1 MHWGHDITVEEN
13 PYEAGVG
20 FCVNMEKD
28 NFLGKKALKDRIKTG
43 PSKRKINLSLSDNN
57 LLLYHNEPI
66 FFDGESVGE
75 ITSGMY
81 GFSLDKSLGMGYISS
96 TDKYSIE
103 DMLELQ
109 KFEIEIAGYKYT
121 ADGSVKSFY
130 DPKREKILS

>member
-1 MHWGHDITVEEN
+1 MCIR
-13 PYEAGVG
+13 
-20 FCVNMEKD
+20 
-28 NFLGKKALKDRIKTG
+28 DR
-43 PSKRKINLSLSDNN
+43 
-57 LLLYHNEPI
+57 
-66 FFDGESVGE
+66 
-75 ITSGMY
+75 Y

-109 KFEIEIAGYKYT
+109 KFEIEIAGYRYI

>member
-1 MHWGHDITVEEN
+1 
-13 PYEAGVG
+13 
-20 FCVNMEKD
+20 MEKD
-28 NFLGKKALKDRIKTG
+28 NFLGKKALKDRIKTV

-81 GFSLDKSLGMGYISS
+81 GFSLDKSLGMGYISP

-109 KFEIEIAGYKYT
+109 KFEIEIAGYRYI

>member
-28 NFLGKKALKDRIKTG
+28 NFLGKKALKDRIKTV

-109 KFEIEIAGYKYT
+109 KFEIEIAGYRYI